1 MKIHQRGEFIGTI
14 NFTKFLN
21 FITPVDF
28 RLLSTVC
35 QTFNSILS
43 FVATKY
49 LSGQSLKT
57 LELDFIKK
65 SNDFPKF
72 HTVSEEFLMK
82 RTSLL
87 KLVILIG
94 QFEITQVRLRI
105 STYAFPPTHFHL
117 ALNLKRR
124 KVTCYYQRLSV
135 VKIFLDNLRI
145 SKMNTTNGYFLLR
158 SVSKLN
164 IALWRHQTHDS

>member
-82 RTSLL
+82 RTSLS
-87 KLVILIG
+87 KSAIPIG
-94 QFEITQVRLRI
+94 SFEITRVHLRI
-105 STYAFPPTHFHL
+105 FINPACSNDLKSL
-117 ALNLKRR
+117 A
-124 KVTCYYQRLSV
+124 
-135 VKIFLDNLRI
+135 I
-145 SKMNTTNGYFLLR
+145 TN
-158 SVSKLN
+158 N
-164 IALWRHQTHDS
+164 